1 MTLAVL
7 CFNLS
12 ALLFSQCQGFLL
24 LSSSHLTYVDCCF
37 SLDVFRLK
45 LELEQCVQAIRD
57 TELQQQHEDKLAG
70 ARNDEVRTNM
80 EMERKAV
87 EERELLT
94 ELAMSRMTDKMKL
107 LEQENQETKNLML
120 TMELQ
125 MERLREDRGENEE
138 LDMTTSSS
146 EVVLTVNG

>member
-1 MTLAVL
+1 M
-7 CFNLS
+7 F
-12 ALLFSQCQGFLL
+12 
-24 LSSSHLTYVDCCF
+24 VDCCY

-70 ARNDEVRTNM
+70 ARNDEVRTHM

-107 LEQENQETKNLML
+107 LEQENEETKKLL
-120 TMELQ
+120 VTMEVQ
-125 MERLREDRGENEE
+125 IERLREDRGEIEE
-138 LDMTTSSS
+138 LDLNNISSSSSSS
-146 EVVLTVNG
+146 EVVLTVPQVPG

>member
-1 MTLAVL
+1 M
-7 CFNLS
+7 F
-12 ALLFSQCQGFLL
+12 
-24 LSSSHLTYVDCCF
+24 VDCCY

-70 ARNDEVRTNM
+70 ARNDEVRTHM

-107 LEQENQETKNLML
+107 LEQENEETKKLL
-120 TMELQ
+120 VTMEVQ
-125 MERLREDRGENEE
+125 IERLREDRGEIEE
-138 LDMTTSSS
+138 LDLNNISSSSSSS
-146 EVVLTVNG
+146 EVVLTVPG

>member
-1 MTLAVL
+1 MSCDWWTHT
-7 CFNLS
+7 
-12 ALLFSQCQGFLL
+12 
-24 LSSSHLTYVDCCF
+24 SHLPACLVFVDCCY

-70 ARNDEVRTNM
+70 ARNDEVRTHM

-107 LEQENQETKNLML
+107 LEQENEETKKLL
-120 TMELQ
+120 VTMEVQ
-125 MERLREDRGENEE
+125 IERLREDRGENEE
-138 LDMTTSSS
+138 LDMNNSS
-146 EVVLTVNG
+146 EVVLTVPR

>member
-1 MTLAVL
+1 MSCDWWTHT
-7 CFNLS
+7 
-12 ALLFSQCQGFLL
+12 
-24 LSSSHLTYVDCCF
+24 SHLPACLVFVDCCY

-70 ARNDEVRTNM
+70 ARNDEVRTHM

-107 LEQENQETKNLML
+107 LEEENKKTKFTMME
-120 TMELQ
+120 MELQ
-125 MERLREDRGENEE
+125 IERLREDRIEIEE
-138 LDMTTSSS
+138 LDMSVREEAVHTT
-146 EVVLTVNG
+146 VG

>member
-1 MTLAVL
+1 MLI
-7 CFNLS
+7 
-12 ALLFSQCQGFLL
+12 
-24 LSSSHLTYVDCCF
+24 VD
-37 SLDVFRLK
+37 SIDVFRLK

-107 LEQENQETKNLML
+107 LEQENQETKKLML

-125 MERLREDRGENEE
+125 IERLREDRGENEE
-138 LDMTTSSS
+138 LEMTSSSS
-146 EVVLTVNG
+146 EVVLTAAG

>member
-1 MTLAVL
+1 MSNV
-7 CFNLS
+7 
-12 ALLFSQCQGFLL
+12 
-24 LSSSHLTYVDCCF
+24 
-37 SLDVFRLK
+37 DVFRLK

-57 TELQQQHEDKLAG
+57 SELQQQHEDKLAG
-70 ARNDEVRTNM
+70 ARNDEVRNHM

-107 LEQENQETKNLML
+107 LEQENEETKRMMM

-125 MERLREDRGENEE
+125 IERLREDRGENEE
-138 LDMTTSSS
+138 LDMNNSS
-146 EVVLTVNG
+146 ECVLTVQSPG

>member
-1 MTLAVL
+1 M
-7 CFNLS
+7 
-12 ALLFSQCQGFLL
+12 
-24 LSSSHLTYVDCCF
+24 SSSHLTYVDCCF

-57 TELQQQHEDKLAG
+57 TELQQQHEDQLAG